1 MKPQDHPE
9 RYYIEGLKF
18 EALEMRK
25 KAVEYALYYWE
36 QDENK
41 FKDARDYSI
50 EYFEAERQLIDYCIL
65 KIKRRANKVKGEI
78 K

>member
-9 RYYIEGLKF
+9 RCYIERLSF

-25 KAVEYALYYWE
+25 KAVENALFYWNKE
-36 QDENK
+36 ENK
-41 FKDARDYSI
+41 LKEAGNYSL
-50 EYFEAERQLIDYCIL
+50 EYFEAEQQIIENCIL